1 MLQYHFYLLLC
12 LCTKAVMFLH
22 YGRATDN
29 TLKNGCTVIT
39 DFCCYQ
45 QKSMKMKTTRF
56 HFLFLV
62 RMSSKAVAVG
72 MQKRQG

>member
-29 TLKNGCTVIT
+29 TLKMAVLLLQTFVAIS
-39 DFCCYQ
+39 
-45 QKSMKMKTTRF
+45 KS
-56 HFLFLV
+56 L
-62 RMSSKAVAVG
+62 
-72 MQKRQG
+72 